1 MTAANAML
9 AISRQESTVSRFR
22 FCIGNASRSLSVE
35 AASQSATEISF
46 LVRIDTVDHILMLGW
61 KSGDPQ
67 SVVLYGFPS
76 FLSVSFLSVSFFSGS
91 FLVDNSTVPS
101 MPDSTSLISITATAV
116 PVMVWL
122 VTILLTSPR
131 PRT

>member
-76 FLSVSFLSVSFFSGS
+76 FLSVSFFSGS